1 VIFQIVFKTFQIKM
15 DKILVSLFQDQQQ
28 EIIFVVL
35 VYYWQHKEEGDGISD
50 YLQLNPIKNM
60 TNN

>member
-35 VYYWQHKEEGDGISD
+35 VYYWQHKEEGDGIS
-50 YLQLNPIKNM
+50 P
-60 TNN
+60 T